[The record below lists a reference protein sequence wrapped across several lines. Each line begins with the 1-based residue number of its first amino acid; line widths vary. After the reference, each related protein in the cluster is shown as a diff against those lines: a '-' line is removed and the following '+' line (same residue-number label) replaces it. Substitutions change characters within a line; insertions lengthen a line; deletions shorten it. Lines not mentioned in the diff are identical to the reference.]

1 MKCTN
6 SLPFFLAVLFSVMA
20 LAGFAQKGKHRL
32 ASEYFNAF
40 KFEKAAEV
48 YEDILKKNP
57 EDAVALRGAGTARLR
72 TFHYNEAEQHFAT
85 LTKLPSA
92 NDKDLLDYAQV
103 LKIQRKYDDAVVVYE
118 KYLSFG
124 PDPYLI
130 GYTYNDWAT
139 RIIRDSARFE
149 IRKTLVNSQNSDFA
163 PAFTENGLVFS
174 SSRKQGKGKRK
185 IYSWNDQSYLN
196 LYTCE
201 IGLDSNLSNP
211 KVMKNQANSRY
222 HEGTI
227 TYDPVHKIMYFTR
240 NNFLKGKKNADA
252 DGTLRLGIFYA
263 NYADGKVGKVKPFP
277 FNEAEFSV
285 GHPSISADGS
295 KMYFVSDMEGGY
307 GGTDIYVSV
316 RNLDFWSPPVNLG
329 PKVNTPGNEM
339 FPSTDARGTLY
350 FASDY
355 HPGLGGLDLF
365 YTNLED
371 SAAVKNFGYPINSS
385 YDDFSILTY
394 PNGLSGYYTSNRP
407 GGEGDDDIYAF
418 VVHPISTIIC
428 SGKVFDLASGDHI
441 PNATILV
448 RDPATNS
455 IEEVTINTD
464 EEGNYRVELPFAPSY
479 EVVGSKSGYF
489 DKTIHIDNDGRTGFI
504 DDVELFLTA
513 VDYASEGN
521 VYFAFDGSP
530 AAGVHVTLKSLD
542 GTVLGERIT
551 DDDGGYFFSLDPN
564 SQYIIEA
571 ALDNYPTQ
579 TVVIDTRGLDASVI
593 HTDIRLFNYEKG
605 TIVQL
610 DNIYYNYDQA
620 TIRVDAQRDLDR
632 LAGIL
637 KSNPTMRVELRS
649 HTDSRG
655 TDSYN
660 LRLSERRAKAAVDYL
675 IKKGIAAQRLV
686 WKGYGETMLLND
698 CVNDKECTETEHQKN
713 RRTEF
718 KILDI

>member
-1 MKCTN
+1 MKLTIT
-6 SLPFFLAVLFSVMA
+6 LPILLAVLLSAIAIDGFS
-20 LAGFAQKGKHRL
+20 QKGKLRL
-32 ASEYFNAF
+32 ANDYFNSF

-57 EDAVALRGAGTARLR
+57 EDITALRGAGVARMR
-72 TFHYNEAEQHFAT
+72 TSHFDQAENHFAA
-85 LTKLPSA
+85 LTKIPTST
-92 NDKDLLDYAQV
+92 DKDLLDYAYV
-103 LKIQRKYDDAVVVYE
+103 LKIQRKYDEAVVVYE
-118 KYLSFG
+118 KYLSYG
-124 PDPYLI
+124 PDPYLE

-149 IRKTLVNSQNSDFA
+149 IRETQVNSANSDFA
-163 PAFTENGLVFS
+163 PAFTENGMVFS

-185 IYSWNDQSYLN
+185 IYAWNDQSYLN

-201 IGLDSNLSNP
+201 ITPDSNLTNA

-240 NNFLKGKKNADA
+240 NNFLKGKKNADD
-252 DGTLRLGIFYA
+252 DGTLKLGIFYA
-263 NYADGKVGKVKPFP
+263 SYADGKIGKVKPFP
-277 FNEAEFSV
+277 FNEPEFSV
-285 GHPSISADGS
+285 GHPSISADGR

-329 PKVNTPGNEM
+329 PKINTPGNEM
-339 FPSTDARGTLY
+339 FPSTDSRGTLY

-365 YTNLED
+365 YTSLED
-371 SAAVKNFGYPINSS
+371 SAKVKNFGYPINSS
-385 YDDFSILTY
+385 YDDFSLIAHAD
-394 PNGLSGYYTSNRP
+394 GLSGYYTSNRP
-407 GGEGDDDIYAF
+407 GGQGDDDIYAF
-418 VVHPISTIIC
+418 VVHPVSTIIC

-455 IEEVTINTD
+455 VQEVSVITD
-464 EEGNYRVELPFAPSY
+464 EAGNFRVELPFASTY
-479 EVVGSKSGYF
+479 ELVGSKDGYF
-489 DKTIHIDNDGRTGFI
+489 DKAIQINNDGRTGFV
-504 DDVELFLTA
+504 DDVELYLTA
-513 VDYASEGN
+513 MDYASEGT

-530 AAGVHVTLKSLD
+530 VSGALVTLKSLD
-542 GTVLGERIT
+542 GTVLGEKIT
-551 DDDGGYFFSLDPN
+551 DDDGGYFFGLDPE

-571 ALDNYPTQ
+571 SLDNYPTQ

-593 HTDIRLFNYEKG
+593 HSDIRMFNYEKG

-620 TIRVDAQRDLDR
+620 TIRSDAQRDLDR
-632 LAGIL
+632 LTAIL
-637 KSNPTMRVELRS
+637 KSNPSMRIELRS

-660 LRLSERRAKAAVDYL
+660 LRLSDRRAKAAVDYL
-675 IKKGIAAQRLV
+675 IKKGIAPKRLV
-686 WKGYGETMLLND
+686 WKGYGETELLNN
-698 CVNDKECTETEHQKN
+698 CVNDADCSETEHQKN